1 MNGEAETLSGT
12 GSGWYVDKVLL
23 NGTAYGVDSR
33 DYFIDFN
40 KLVNRGLL
48 EKVPASASQDN
59 AGGSESGSYSL
70 YVNGN
75 GRVTT
80 LYAHFPS
87 SGAGPSDNRGY
98 IDGVYP

>member
-1 MNGEAETLSGT
+1 MNAEAETLSAA

-23 NGTAYGVDSR
+23 NGTAYNVDSR

-40 KLVNRGLL
+40 KLVNVGLL
-48 EKVPASASQDN
+48 EKIPASAAKDN
-59 AGGSESGSYSL
+59 AGGSESGSYSW

-80 LYAHFPS
+80 LYAYFPS
-87 SGAGPSDNRGY
+87 GGEGFSDNRGY